1 MLACDERR
9 LVTRVG
15 RRRVV
20 RDQRAFEKIWR
31 VVARVPRG
39 RVATYGQIARM
50 AGLLNGAR
58 TVGWAMRAL
67 SEDRRIGGR
76 RVPWHRVINAQG
88 AISLRGGE
96 DGGGGPRQAAALR
109 RGGGPGLR
117 GRPDALGGDFWGRPR
132 ERGRGVPFPPPKP
145 PGSALGENSL

>member
-76 RVPWHRVINAQG
+76 GGAPPPAVNPQG
-88 AISLRGGE
+88 ASSPPR
-96 DGGGGPRQAAALR
+96 GGGG
-109 RGGGPGLR
+109 
-117 GRPDALGGDFWGRPR
+117 
-132 ERGRGVPFPPPKP
+132 GRG
-145 PGSALGENSL
+145 